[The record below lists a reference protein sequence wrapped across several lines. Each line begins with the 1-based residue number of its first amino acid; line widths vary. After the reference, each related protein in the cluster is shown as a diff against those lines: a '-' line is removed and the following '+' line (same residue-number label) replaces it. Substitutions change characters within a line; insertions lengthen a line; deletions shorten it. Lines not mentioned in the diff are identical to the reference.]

1 MMNITDLIGRSPI
14 DARTVEDVQSAG
26 VSVRKDKRD
35 ELSASDRLK
44 LSKAA
49 REGGGDK
56 FSFFVTDGTA
66 SNDFKSIY
74 DLQMQVDALITSL
87 TLYDMVDVFQVLT
100 VDKVHELELCTVAL
114 NTANAN
120 LAEADIDDATEVS
133 AATSLVLEAEDKLA
147 KIQLNPKNLLTDYK
161 DVSVEDVRATNS
173 YYSRWGAD
181 YVVENLQWSE
191 DRCLGTCE
199 VALKSKVREGLTGVP
214 SMEKGG
220 PLAFKMMLEVVMD
233 VEDSSL
239 RSMTDRIK
247 TVRMKDIPGENI
259 GTIASYLKGVI
270 LLLDNCNSLPTD
282 VLGLLNDVMTS
293 AESKVFCEY
302 MQSIYFAHK
311 RKIKEI
317 TPREYVEFAE
327 KEYRSL
333 YRDNKWNA
341 VKIDPESS
349 FYTGDREPRG
359 GRGNGGR
366 GGRGNG
372 GRGHNRWEKCECHN
386 CGKLGHIKRNCWL
399 PGGGASKE
407 SGEDADGSSEGNTLP
422 GANSDAISRPPR
434 GGEPRFKR
442 LQNGDEVVWCGSC
455 SKWGNHLTSGHVR
468 GSNTGDAGE
477 GASAG
482 VDDGDDTREAD
493 VGSLA
498 EMTNDDESVEVEGGS
513 FARLRLAGLI

>member
-1 MMNITDLIGRSPI
+1 MMNLTDLIGKSPT

-35 ELSASDRLK
+35 ELSTSDRLK
-44 LSKAA
+44 LSKSA
-49 REGGGDK
+49 REEGGDK
-56 FSFFVTDGTA
+56 FTFFVTDGTA
-66 SNDFKSIY
+66 SNDFKSVY

-100 VDKVHELELCTVAL
+100 VDKVQELEVCTVAL
-114 NTANAN
+114 NTANTS
-120 LAEADIDDATEVS
+120 LAEADEDDATVVS
-133 AATSLVLEAEDKLA
+133 TATRLVLEAEDNLA
-147 KIQLNPKNLLTDYK
+147 RIQLHPKNLLTDYK
-161 DVSVEDVRATNS
+161 DVSVEDVRASNS

-191 DRCLGTCE
+191 DRILGTCE
-199 VALKSKVREGLTGVP
+199 VALKGKLREGLTGVP

-220 PLAFKMMLEVVMD
+220 PLAFKMMLDVVMD

-239 RSMTDRIK
+239 RSMTGRIK

-327 KEYRSL
+327 KEYRTL

-341 VKIDPESS
+341 VKTDPESS
-349 FYTGDREPRG
+349 FYTGDKEPRGSRG

-366 GGRGNG
+366 GR
-372 GRGHNRWEKCECHN
+372 NRWEKCVCHN
-386 CGKLGHIKRNCWL
+386 CEKLGHIKRNCWL
-399 PGGGASKE
+399 PGGGAYKD
-407 SGEDADGSSEGNTLP
+407 SGDDADASSEGNTLP

-434 GGEPRFKR
+434 SGEPRFKT
-442 LQNGDEVVWCGSC
+442 LQNGTEVVWCGSC
-455 SKWGNHLTSGHVR
+455 SKWGNHLTSGHVT
-468 GSNTGDAGE
+468 GSNTGDGGE
-477 GASAG
+477 GAGAG
-482 VDDGDDTREAD
+482 VDDGDDAREAD

-498 EMTNDDESVEVEGGS
+498 GITDEDESVEVEGGS